1 MTEPAEIIQN
11 VVEES
16 EKRESRTRLAS
27 HFELLTFLLCIIVL
41 LCISLSADWSDELRL
56 GVLVGTF
63 IVYAV
68 SSTLATLRR

>member
-1 MTEPAEIIQN
+1 MAEPAEIIQT

-16 EKRESRTRLAS
+16 EKREAKGRLSS

-41 LCISLSADWSDELRL
+41 LCISLSASWPDELRL

-68 SSTLATLRR
+68 SSTLTTLRR

>member
-1 MTEPAEIIQN
+1 MAEPAEIIQT

-16 EKRESRTRLAS
+16 EKREAKGRLSS

-41 LCISLSADWSDELRL
+41 LCISLSASWPDELRL
-56 GVLVGTF
+56 GVLVGAF

-68 SSTLATLRR
+68 SSTLTTLRR